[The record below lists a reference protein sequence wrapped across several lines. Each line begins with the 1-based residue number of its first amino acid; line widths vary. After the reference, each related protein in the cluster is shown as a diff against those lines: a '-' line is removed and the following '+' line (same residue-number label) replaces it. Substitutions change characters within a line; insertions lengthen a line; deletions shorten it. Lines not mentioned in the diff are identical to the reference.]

1 MTCRP
6 IAADFVD
13 IAITPLCPVPSTLLP
28 GPHRAEHLH
37 RRPAHCQ
44 CAGCGLTLAYAGD
57 AQFVRCAACEH
68 VTRVG
73 GGENREENRSA
84 PHAPSPFG
92 GGAGRASAMVVVEN
106 PPTLDHAGTPRSNMA
121 VGVVS
126 ED

>member
-1 MTCRP
+1 MRLAYQSGAVSVRCAVRHRERRRRRARALPVRRLRP
-6 IAADFVD
+6 
-13 IAITPLCPVPSTLLP
+13 
-28 GPHRAEHLH
+28 
-37 RRPAHCQ
+37 RR
-44 CAGCGLTLAYAGD
+44 LAYAGD

>member
-1 MTCRP
+1 VRLAYQSGAVSVRCALCATVNV
-6 IAADFVD
+6 AA
-13 IAITPLCPVPSTLLP
+13 A
-28 GPHRAEHLH
+28 A
-37 RRPAHCQ
+37 PAHCQ

-57 AQFVRCAACEH
+57 AQSVRCAACEH

-73 GGENREENRSA
+73 GGENREENRGA

-121 VGVVS
+121 VGVVC